1 MHLQES
7 GEMYLETIYRLSGEL
22 KYVRSIDVAEE
33 MGYSKPSVSRAVS
46 LLRQGGYLL
55 MDEHGH
61 LTLTPVGVEIAEKI
75 FAHIAPL
82 LRTDHHHHL
91 TVEAGKTTDDSF
103 IICKTAVAV
112 KFHKISKDPGN
123 VVQCVRAFRM
133 TRQLHALP
141 A

>member
-7 GEMYLETIYRLSGEL
+7 GEMYLETIYRLSGER

-75 FAHIAPL
+75 FERH
-82 LRTDHHHHL
+82 TVL
-91 TVEAGKTTDDSF
+91 TGMLVALGVDADTAAEDACRIEHVISDQTFEAIK
-103 IICKTAVAV
+103 
-112 KFHKISKDPGN
+112 
-123 VVQCVRAFRM
+123 R
-133 TRQLHALP
+133 HAGQ
-141 A
+141 

>member
-7 GEMYLETIYRLSGEL
+7 GEMYLETIYRLSGER

-75 FAHIAPL
+75 FERHTVLTGMLVALGVDADTAAEDACRIEHVISDQTFEAIK
-82 LRTDHHHHL
+82 HH
-91 TVEAGKTTDDSF
+91 V
-103 IICKTAVAV
+103 
-112 KFHKISKDPGN
+112 N
-123 VVQCVRAFRM
+123 R
-133 TRQLHALP
+133 
-141 A
+141 